1 MLRPSPLGAPH
12 LNRAIRFDAFVIGSA
27 NRFAHAAALAVAELP
42 GQVYNPLFLCGRPA
56 SARRTSCRPSATH
69 VSLCVTGLTVRYAN
83 AETFTSQFLA
93 ALQHNQI
100 PAFKQRY
107 RAVDVLLLDD
117 VQFLESKER
126 TPRSSSTR
134 SRLRSTPAR
143 RWCCPRTAASAMPL
157 LHAPLKGRFE
167 GGLLVELGA
176 PDQAARIAI
185 LRRLAGPEA
194 DELPPTVCW
203 SSSPSGSRPT

>member
-1 MLRPSPLGAPH
+1 M
-12 LNRAIRFDAFVIGSA
+12 
-27 NRFAHAAALAVAELP
+27 
-42 GQVYNPLFLCGRPA
+42 
-56 SARRTSCRPSATH
+56 
-69 VSLCVTGLTVRYAN
+69 SLCVTGLTVRYAN

-126 TPRSSSTR
+126 TAEEFLYTIE
-134 SRLRSTPAR
+134 
-143 RWCCPRTAASAMPL
+143 AALNAGAQVVLSADRPPSAMPL

-176 PDQAARIAI
+176 PDQAARLAI

-194 DELPPTVCW
+194 DELDHQRCAGAARPA
-203 SSSPSGSRPT
+203 GRRPT